1 MSFLTI
7 RIERDETPLPAV
19 PLVIN
24 GMSEVTD
31 DAGEVSKYFVSKAPV
46 RIESG
51 ISAVLFEPVES
62 TGLDLEAFNPVTIA
76 ASVLVAPYLSD
87 GEQCE
92 VSVGGERSVFMRYVN
107 YSSIG
112 LDVPVG
118 GMNTFLTVGKG
129 DPESLFAP
137 GLNGFL
143 TPLDTFYDGAGYSG
157 AWVLFGRFVPLQFP
171 LPVCTDSGTGG
182 DCSVITSRDLKP
194 IRDHFKSAVKRYNDV
209 ADRVVGRMRGYSD
222 DQERARRWRRD
233 FRERGERFLNMITR
247 RLRRIGPPVF
257 YCAAPPPQCEVI
269 PFPQPLVQYYFE
281 RMVGRRPPRLLGEIA
296 DMTKRDKRR
305 LARLLAKYPQVYHR
319 CPL

>member
-19 PLVIN
+19 PLLIN
-24 GMSEVTD
+24 GASEVTD
-31 DAGEVSKYFVSKAPV
+31 DQGEVSKYFVSKAPV

-51 ISAVLFEPVES
+51 ISAVLFEPIQS
-62 TGLDLEAFNPVTIA
+62 SGLALEAYHPVTIA
-76 ASVLVAPYLSD
+76 ASVLVAPFHD
-87 GEQCE
+87 DAEQCE
-92 VSVGGERSVFMRYVN
+92 VLVGGQRSVFMRYVN
-107 YSSIG
+107 NASVG
-112 LDVPVG
+112 LDVPVS
-118 GMNTFLTVGKG
+118 GMNEFLTVGEG
-129 DPESLFAP
+129 APQSLFAP

-194 IRDHFKSAVKRYNDV
+194 IRDHFKSAVNRYNQ
-209 ADRVVGRMRGYSD
+209 AAEKVVDRMRGHSA
-222 DQERARRWRRD
+222 DQENARRWHRD
-233 FRERGERFLNMITR
+233 FSHRGERFLKMITQ

-257 YCAAPPPQCEVI
+257 YCGVPPPQCEVI

-296 DMTKRDKRR
+296 EMSKRDKRR